1 LSVATPPSVDKSGER
16 IRRMF
21 GGIAHRYDFL
31 NHFLSLGIDI
41 RWRNKTVRA
50 IKLDGDAPILDVCTG
65 TGDLA
70 IAFWQHAKQQI
81 AVTGADFTP
90 EMLEL
95 ARMKAAKLKHIDNAA
110 PLEFVEADALH
121 LPFGDNMFQVVSVA
135 FGLRNVSDTIG
146 GLKEMVRVCRPGCTV
161 AILEFS
167 MAKSRIIG
175 GLYRAYFHYLLPRIG
190 QWFSKSDDSAY
201 SYLPKSVAEFPD
213 GEKLTALM
221 RECGLVETSFQP
233 LTFGVA
239 TLYLGRKPA
248 AQ

>member
-21 GGIAHRYDFL
+21 G
-31 NHFLSLGIDI
+31 
-41 RWRNKTVRA
+41 TVRA
-50 IKLDGDAPILDVCTG
+50 IKLEGDAPILDVCTG

-70 IAFWQHAKQQI
+70 IAFWQHAEQKI
-81 AVTGADFTP
+81 AVTGVDFTP

-95 ARMKAAKLKHIDNAA
+95 ARAKAAKLKRIDDAA
-110 PLEFVEADALH
+110 PLEFLEGDTLH

-146 GLKEMVRVCRPGCTV
+146 GIKEMVRVCKPGGTV

-167 MAKSRIIG
+167 MAKSKIIG
-175 GLYRAYFHYLLPRIG
+175 GMYKAYFHHLLPRIG

-201 SYLPKSVAEFPD
+201 NYLPKSVAEFPD

-221 RECGLVETSFQP
+221 QQCGLVETSFKP

-239 TLYLGRKPA
+239 TLYLGTKPA
-248 AQ
+248 

>member
-1 LSVATPPSVDKSGER
+1 
-16 IRRMF
+16 MF

-50 IKLDGDAPILDVCTG
+50 IKLEGDAPILDVCTG

-70 IAFWQHAKQQI
+70 ITFWQHAKQKL
-81 AVTGADFTP
+81 AVTGVDFTP
-90 EMLEL
+90 EMLTL
-95 ARMKAAKLKHIDNAA
+95 ARAKAARLKHIDAAA
-110 PLEFVEADALH
+110 PLEFLEGDALH
-121 LPFGDNMFQVVSVA
+121 LPFGDNLFQVVSVA
-135 FGLRNVSDTIG
+135 FGLRNLSDTIG
-146 GLKEMVRVCRPGCTV
+146 GIKEMVRVCKPGGTV
-161 AILEFS
+161 AVLEFS
-167 MAKSRIIG
+167 MARNPVIG
-175 GLYRAYFHYLLPRIG
+175 GLYRAYFHHLLPRIG

-221 RECGLVETSFQP
+221 CDCGLVETSFTP

-239 TLYLGRKPA
+239 TLYLGKKPEPRTK
-248 AQ
+248 

>member
-1 LSVATPPSVDKSGER
+1 
-16 IRRMF
+16 MF

-50 IKLDGDAPILDVCTG
+50 IKLQGDAPLLDVCTG

-70 IAFWQHAKQQI
+70 IAFWQHARQQI

-95 ARMKAAKLKHIDNAA
+95 ARAKAASLKRTENAA
-110 PLEFVEADALH
+110 PLQFVEADTLH
-121 LPFGDNMFQVVSVA
+121 LPFEDNRFQVVSVA

-146 GLKEMVRVCRPGCTV
+146 GLKEMVRVCKPGGTV

-167 MAKSRIIG
+167 MAKSRVIG
-175 GLYRAYFHYLLPRIG
+175 GLYRAYFHHLLPRVG
-190 QWFSKSDDSAY
+190 QWFSKSNDSAY
-201 SYLPKSVAEFPD
+201 SYLPQSVAEFPD
-213 GEKLTALM
+213 GKKLTALM
-221 RECGLVETSFQP
+221 GTCGLVDTSFQP
-233 LTFGVA
+233 LTFGIA
-239 TLYLGRKPA
+239 TLYLGQKPA
-248 AQ
+248 SE